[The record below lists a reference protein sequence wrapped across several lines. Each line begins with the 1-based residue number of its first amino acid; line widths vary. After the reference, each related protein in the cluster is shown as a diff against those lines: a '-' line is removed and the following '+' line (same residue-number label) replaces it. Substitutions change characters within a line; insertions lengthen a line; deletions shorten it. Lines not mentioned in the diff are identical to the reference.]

1 MASFRIDK
9 TNIKFAGGRTGSEVI
24 SITNAP
30 SGGISITNSGFGTYF
45 RVVTQTQNQSYRIE
59 TKSTN
64 TSGNT
69 RGAYIRFVNND
80 DSNDYVDVV
89 VQQYSVSTISLY
101 VGNKTMSDA
110 ANQTYSTDFGG
121 GRFLIYLD
129 YLNSDVENLVVNFT
143 EDWLSYD
150 GVLYQDTGGFK
161 LIAIDF
167 SENTGTSNRI
177 GTVNFTNGSNTVTF
191 SILQY
196 GQDNSYLTISPTSSI
211 ENGEIVSRISIELST
226 NISNITYNISD
237 TSWIEYL
244 DYNSSQNIYRFTV
257 YPNSGSSSR
266 TGTITFS
273 GGGLSQDYIVTQLAS
288 GQGYLNIYPE
298 PRSGSLQQENTS
310 IGYPGG
316 TFDVIVDTNL
326 APVTYSI
333 IDNHIQF
340 VSKIGNVYTFR
351 CGSNTSAINV
361 GNYDIVFYAG
371 GLSETFT
378 ILQYNTSDSYI
389 NITPEYD
396 IVGSS
401 AGTVSITTS
410 GTAQNINVYANQN
423 WINTIGSSN
432 PYTISYDANT
442 TSSKRYGRIGFRC
455 ETADGTFRRIYTLVQ
470 EGQDTSYL
478 TINPSSSYVD
488 YMSGSTRVAVSSD
501 DLLSVSVST
510 SYDWISCYPEG
521 SSREYYTVAYSTNTS
536 SSQRSGVVNFML
548 PGVTTAAYALYQG
561 GQGGGP
567 SPVIGITPS
576 SDTVTS
582 AAGSVSVNLRTQNVD
597 TVRCSVLDSWI
608 HKISESIGGTY
619 VFSYSTNTS
628 SSSRTGTVRFTATG
642 PGGTTSRDYTLTQ
655 AGTIPRIKSVI
666 DNLRFYSEGGT
677 ITVNLINKPSN
688 LNSSITYIDGTGWL
702 TVTDQTVVCSVNT
715 GIARNA
721 VIRFYDTDDNTNYV
735 DIPVIQGGST
745 YYESVWVNNVFI
757 PLETGN
763 YHYSIQISNPNL
775 NRYFE
780 GLTPIPQEGIN
791 INRLVDDYIYSELL
805 SQTQS
810 EDWASMSMGY
820 CTAELYNITET
831 QTLETTHYLW
841 NDWSGK
847 EKRYDYTRS
856 LNDPI
861 NHKGCN
867 GMIIPFCVYKDTNDN
882 KSFSIIQEDN
892 NGISARL
899 DQSYPQGPFNM
910 RTDSYYDISKVEY
923 ILDDELLYSYDMD
936 HCGEGALIYRNRFGG
951 WDSFLLEGNI
961 SKTDNYSKLNYR
973 TKNILH
979 QGEKKTDSV
988 NIDCAYETYTGW
1000 LSDEESERLVY
1011 HLASSPKV
1019 YFQDLNHP
1027 DEEII
1032 PVRLTI
1038 TNTEY
1043 KRFRNGKRLVNYTI
1057 TFEKSYTEKVKD

>member
-1 MASFRIDK
+1 MASFSINSDYI
-9 TNIKFAGGRTGSEVI
+9 NFAGGRTSSYLI

-30 SGGISITNSGFGTYF
+30 SGGISIANSGFGTYF
-45 RVVTQTQNQSYRIE
+45 RVVTVTQNESYRIE

-64 TSGNT
+64 TSGIVHN
-69 RGAYIRFVNND
+69 AYIRFVNND
-80 DSNDYVDVV
+80 DSNDYVDVTV
-89 VQQYSVSTISLY
+89 RQRSVSGIMLY
-101 VGNKTMSDA
+101 KMGN
-110 ANQTYSTDFGG
+110 
-121 GRFLIYLD
+121 FLINGTNYNIAAPSSLRESIIFVD
-129 YLNSDVENLVVNFT
+129 YLNPNDEEDLGVNIT
-143 EDWLSYD
+143 EDWLSYTAYYTD
-150 GVLYQDTGGFK
+150 QGFK
-161 LIAIDF
+161 RFTIEF
-167 SENTGTSNRI
+167 SENTGSSPRT
-177 GTVNFTNGSNTVTF
+177 GVVTFTNGSDTYTLSVIQNPPGETNYNITVPSSSG
-191 SILQY
+191 SILY
-196 GQDNSYLTISPTSSI
+196 MLPDDVLVDHTPTVDWLSGSGIVYMDTPGFNSYIILFS
-211 ENGEIVSRISIELST
+211 ENT
-226 NISNITYNISD
+226 
-237 TSWIEYL
+237 
-244 DYNSSQNIYRFTV
+244 
-257 YPNSGSSSR
+257 GSSSR
-266 TGTITFS
+266 TGNYNFTGYGSISIT
-273 GGGLSQDYIVTQLAS
+273 Q
-288 GQGYLNIYPE
+288 
-298 PRSGSLQQENTS
+298 RSSS
-310 IGYPGG
+310 PI
-316 TFDVIVDTNL
+316 
-326 APVTYSI
+326 
-333 IDNHIQF
+333 
-340 VSKIGNVYTFR
+340 
-351 CGSNTSAINV
+351 
-361 GNYDIVFYAG
+361 
-371 GLSETFT
+371 
-378 ILQYNTSDSYI
+378 SYI
-389 NITPEYD
+389 EVT
-396 IVGSS
+396 
-401 AGTVSITTS
+401 
-410 GTAQNINVYANQN
+410 
-423 WINTIGSSN
+423 
-432 PYTISYDANT
+432 
-442 TSSKRYGRIGFRC
+442 
-455 ETADGTFRRIYTLVQ
+455 
-470 EGQDTSYL
+470 
-478 TINPSSSYVD
+478 PSSSYVD

-548 PGVTTAAYALYQG
+548 PGVTTAYALYQG
-561 GQGGGP
+561 GQGGGEP

-628 SSSRTGTVRFTATG
+628 SSPRTGTVRFTATG

-655 AGTIPRIKSVI
+655 AGIKLRIKSVI

-677 ITVNLINKPSN
+677 VTVNLINKPSN
-688 LNSSITYIDGTGWL
+688 LNNSITYIDGTGWL
-702 TVTDQTVVCSVNT
+702 TVTDQTVVCSANI
-715 GIARNA
+715 GIARKA

-757 PLETGN
+757 PSETGN

-979 QGEKKTDSV
+979 QGEKNTDSV
-988 NIDCAYETYTGW
+988 NIDCTYETYTGW